1 MNKIRKAVIP
11 TAGLGTRFLPITKA
25 VPKSMLPIVDTPTID
40 YIVDEAVAAGIE
52 DIIIITSH
60 NTDVIERH
68 FSENKELEERLLS
81 DGKKELY
88 RVLKHITARAKVTFV
103 KQTVLNGL
111 AGALLCAEELLA
123 GEPFALLLGDE
134 IIYTNPTEKPC
145 IRQLCEAYEKAGRT
159 VLSTMRVA
167 DGDVCKY
174 GNIGV
179 KTDGEIKE
187 VSALVEKPNES
198 EKLSNYA
205 IIGRYVLDGG
215 IFGEIRKLKQRGS
228 EIILTEAFQALAER
242 GGIVA
247 SEFSGIR
254 YDVGAKAGYVQANVE
269 FALRSAELNAAMRA
283 YIGDLAK
290 KL

>member
-103 KQTVLNGL
+103 KQTVLNRSL
-111 AGALLCAEELLA
+111 LGALLCAEELLA

-159 VLSTMRVA
+159 VLPSQRVA
-167 DGDVCKY
+167 RRGTCA
-174 GNIGV
+174 NTAI
-179 KTDGEIKE
+179 
-187 VSALVEKPNES
+187 SA
-198 EKLSNYA
+198 
-205 IIGRYVLDGG
+205 
-215 IFGEIRKLKQRGS
+215 
-228 EIILTEAFQALAER
+228 
-242 GGIVA
+242 
-247 SEFSGIR
+247 
-254 YDVGAKAGYVQANVE
+254 
-269 FALRSAELNAAMRA
+269 
-283 YIGDLAK
+283 
-290 KL
+290 

>member
-111 AGALLCAEELLA
+111 AGALSARKNCSRASRSRFCSGTRSFIRIRRKNPASDSSARRMKRREERFFPPCGWQTGTCANTA
-123 GEPFALLLGDE
+123 
-134 IIYTNPTEKPC
+134 I
-145 IRQLCEAYEKAGRT
+145 
-159 VLSTMRVA
+159 
-167 DGDVCKY
+167 
-174 GNIGV
+174 
-179 KTDGEIKE
+179 
-187 VSALVEKPNES
+187 SA
-198 EKLSNYA
+198 
-205 IIGRYVLDGG
+205 
-215 IFGEIRKLKQRGS
+215 
-228 EIILTEAFQALAER
+228 
-242 GGIVA
+242 
-247 SEFSGIR
+247 
-254 YDVGAKAGYVQANVE
+254 
-269 FALRSAELNAAMRA
+269 
-283 YIGDLAK
+283 
-290 KL
+290 